1 MSARYCLS
9 VEFASQKHT
18 QLHAVPLFI
27 TAPTFLWLEATALSY
42 AKAAEKGK
50 EADVAKRAEE
60 NARAECARREEH
72 VKKEELDRAWKEH
85 EESDRRKRE

>member
-1 MSARYCLS
+1 MNAHYCLS
-9 VEFASQKHT
+9 VEFASRKHT
-18 QLHAVPLFI
+18 QLHAVLLFI

-60 NARAECARREEH
+60 NARAERARREER
-72 VKKEELDRAWKEH
+72 EE
-85 EESDRRKRE
+85 RRTRPCVEGMRGI